1 MFSLTCGIYIF
12 FYKGRE
18 SRRETGKKR
27 SSGKGRRERV
37 MRGKYGQST
46 LCTHMKMS

>member
-1 MFSLTCGIYIF
+1 VESIF
-12 FYKGRE
+12 FSTKDVKAE
-18 SRRETGKKR
+18 EKVFGKKR